1 MYDWLSSMAA
11 LLRCEEYSPH
21 TRHSVLRCAT
31 HSISGLYIHR
41 RGSSHLK
48 FLPRALGLTDLSCS
62 AGDRPGG
69 RDFRP
74 VLSSSILSGFSSGL
88 SDVDIWFDDGVGW

>member
-1 MYDWLSSMAA
+1 MYDWSSSMAA

-41 RGSSHLK
+41 RGSSRLE
-48 FLPRALGLTDLSCS
+48 FLPRALGLADLSRC

-74 VLSSSILSGFSSGL
+74 ELSSSIRSGL
-88 SDVDIWFDDGVGW
+88 SSGMSDVDMRCDDGCG